1 MSGEDTVPGSA
12 LTRQGLA
19 GPWIPDAPLAL
30 AHTDWLRNLLTVS
43 GPAAEVRRFHAAARG
58 TNAIPWHL
66 DLDYEEN
73 RLLAPMA
80 TLVAALEL
88 CRDAVIVLDQAEAFG
103 VIIVA
108 PRVADA
114 AQPDAGSRSGASSA
128 ASSRPLEGQRHAACS
143 D

>member
-1 MSGEDTVPGSA
+1 MSGEDTAKPGSA
-12 LTRQGLA
+12 RTRQGLA
-19 GPWIPDAPLAL
+19 GLWIPDAPLAL

-88 CRDAVIVLDQAEAFG
+88 CREAVVGLEQEAAFG
-103 VIIVA
+103 AITVA
-108 PRVADA
+108 PRR
-114 AQPDAGSRSGASSA
+114 PDAPQDWAYAQDLRGR
-128 ASSRPLEGQRHAACS
+128 
-143 D
+143 